1 MTYSKPEILEMG
13 EAINVIQGIKLSTI
27 LREAFPF
34 WTRREKITA
43 YDLDE

>member
-13 EAINVIQGIKLSTI
+13 EAIEVIQGTKSSMTQKEPFPNQT
-27 LREAFPF
+27 LRA
-34 WTRREKITA
+34 KVAA